1 MLKSFTKGA
10 GRRAAGLMIAGAAL
24 ACAACTSVA
33 GDGDDAGDGAG
44 DGVETAASGSAEGE
58 IERFDIAAQT
68 QPCVG
73 VGPMQCLI
81 VNGEFFYN
89 SIEGYTHV
97 EGEAAQICVAKT
109 RRPAPV
115 PADAGIYLYRAVP
128 CP

>member
-10 GRRAAGLMIAGAAL
+10 GRRAAGGMIAGAAL

-33 GDGDDAGDGAG
+33 GDGDDAGDG
-44 DGVETAASGSAEGE
+44 VEAAASGSAEGE

-73 VGPMQCLI
+73 VGPMQCLV
-81 VNGEFFYN
+81 VNGKFFYN

-109 RRPAPV
+109 RRPDPV